1 MINVSLKVIIK
12 KKRLWEKES
21 KMSFYMWIRFF
32 YCDPKI
38 YHLFLFLVCHY
49 YVCWCFVIINELS
62 CVTVSLS
69 SSYSLNLLE
78 SWSEI
83 GETSITYFWHYC
95 YKKKVRLLT
104 FNDASIV
111 IIFLSLNLYCYVLDL
126 SKHVVIIVALCSREQ
141 CNEMFLFVYVY
152 CWM

>member
-12 KKRLWEKES
+12 KTVRES

-38 YHLFLFLVCHY
+38 YHLFLYLVCHY

-69 SSYSLNLLE
+69 SSFSLNSLE
-78 SWSEI
+78 SRSEV
-83 GETSITYFWHYC
+83 TSITYFWHYC
-95 YKKKVRLLT
+95 YQKKVRLLT
-104 FNDASIV
+104 FNGASIV

-126 SKHVVIIVALCSREQ
+126 SKHVVIIVALRSREQ
-141 CNEMFLFVYVY
+141 CNEMFLFV
-152 CWM
+152 